1 MMPAYGN
8 PGAPCKAAIVVS
20 LLWPRILGNRVV
32 ELARWNDTMKL
43 DPARLDRIPA
53 FIKDRYLDT
62 CKLPHAQ
69 VLIAHRGQIV
79 HFSSQGAAREGD
91 ARQIDEGTIFRIAS
105 MTKPVTSVA
114 FMQLLEQAKVTLDTP
129 VHHVLPEFGDLAVYN
144 GGGGGVSFLTRPCE
158 RPMQMVDLLRHTSGL
173 TYGFQQRTNIDAAY
187 REGKIESW
195 HGNLTLD
202 GFIAALGKLPL
213 EFSPGEAWNYSVSTD
228 VLGAVVERLSGQSLD
243 EYFQQHIFAPLRMD
257 DTGFMV
263 PADQLH
269 RLSDCY
275 SMAPGKGRILLDR
288 GAESLWANMPRLVSG
303 GGGLVS
309 TALDYH
315 RFNTM
320 LLNGGELD
328 GARILGRKSI
338 ELMTLNHLPDDGDLA
353 SWSKSLFSEATNA
366 GVGFGL
372 GFAVNLDPVRT
383 MIPGSVGEF
392 YWGGMYSTAFFVD
405 PIEEISMVFM
415 TQLAPSSTYPI
426 RRELKTLIYS
436 ALI

>member
-1 MMPAYGN
+1 M
-8 PGAPCKAAIVVS
+8 
-20 LLWPRILGNRVV
+20 RF
-32 ELARWNDTMKL
+32 DQ
-43 DPARLDRIPA
+43 ARLDRIPA
-53 FIKDRYLDT
+53 FLKERYLDT
-62 CKLPHAQ
+62 GKLPHAQ
-69 VLIAHRGQIV
+69 VLVAYRGDIE
-79 HFSSQGAAREGD
+79 HFSSQGAAREGQ
-91 ARQIDEGTIFRIAS
+91 AAQIDESTIFRIAS

-114 FMQLLEQAKVTLDTP
+114 FMQLLEQAKVALDTP
-129 VHHVLPEFGDLAVYN
+129 VHHVLPEFKDLAVYN
-144 GGGGGVSFLTRPCE
+144 GGGGGVGFLTKPCE

-187 REGKIESW
+187 REGKIENW

-202 GFIAALGKLPL
+202 EFIAALGKLPL
-213 EFSPGEAWNYSVSTD
+213 EFSPGTAWNYSVSTD
-228 VLGAVVERLSGQSLD
+228 VLGAVVERLSGQKLHD
-243 EYFQQHIFAPLRMD
+243 YFEQHIFAPLGMV

-263 PADQLH
+263 PADKLH
-269 RLSDCY
+269 RLPDCY
-275 SMAPGKGRILLDR
+275 TMAPGKGRIMFDR
-288 GAESLWANMPRLVSG
+288 GGESLWAKMPRLVSG

-309 TALDYH
+309 TSLDYH

-328 GARILGRKSI
+328 GARIIGRKSI

-383 MIPGSVGEF
+383 MIPGSVGEY

-405 PIEEISMVFM
+405 PVEEITMVFM
-415 TQLAPSSTYPI
+415 TQLSPSSTYPV

-436 ALI
+436 ALA